1 MKEGKEMREIDVE
14 KTAVNIRKAFL
25 ESGQT
30 RFEIAEKLD
39 CSVAVF
45 YYWIV
50 GRSLPTLQ
58 NFFNICEIFHK
69 EPYDLLVFKEE
80 EVQI

>member
-1 MKEGKEMREIDVE
+1 MREIDVD
-14 KTAVNIRKAFL
+14 KTAEKIKKAFL
-25 ESGQT
+25 ESGQN
-30 RFEIAEKLD
+30 RYEVAEKLD

-45 YYWIV
+45 YYWLV

-69 EPYDLLVFKEE
+69 EPYELLVFKEE